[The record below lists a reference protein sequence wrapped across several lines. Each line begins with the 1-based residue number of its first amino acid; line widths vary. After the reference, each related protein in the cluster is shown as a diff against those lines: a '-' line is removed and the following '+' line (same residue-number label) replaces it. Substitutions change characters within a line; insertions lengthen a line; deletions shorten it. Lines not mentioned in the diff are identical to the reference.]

1 MEIMSATSITPEYAR
16 LAIDALRQS
25 PWTCIRRLPRKKG
38 NAMKR
43 IRLPKTLSALY
54 ILLALG
60 AAAFFHPTVRAA
72 SNGGSYVHVAAYGGD
87 GMENC
92 ITTSR
97 DNNNDTVFKN
107 SCNQNLN
114 VTIAG
119 KNGQVW
125 TPGLLRPGG
134 TMAHDNG
141 NGPFRWFAC
150 IPPAVAFDADNQSQW
165 PKLDSA
171 EYVCK

>member
-25 PWTCIRRLPRKKG
+25 PWTCIRRLLPLVPYQPRKKG

-107 SCNQNLN
+107 SCN
-114 VTIAG
+114 
-119 KNGQVW
+119 
-125 TPGLLRPGG
+125 
-134 TMAHDNG
+134 HDNG